1 MVVRNGDVLSRLGKM
16 AELFDDHSPLQ
27 LLATGSWNQRAF
39 TLVGRLQYKYAQGTW
54 TEWQLLFAN
63 GDHALLSED
72 NGAYVLM
79 QGLQAQAPIAAP
91 AMYRVGRTTAI
102 NGKSF
107 SVASNESV
115 ALLSAQGELP
125 KLPALGQAFS
135 MVDLRAADGEV
146 VSIDFSSHPPALYSG
161 RSVALELLGLQ
172 GLRDESVRAET
183 GRQLSCPNCGAQ
195 VRLSLPDSKSV
206 SCSACNCIIDLTQ
219 GVGSELRHALQDEP
233 VKPLIA
239 LGKTGQLQGTDWQ
252 VVGYQHRMGQDPGD
266 PDEQFGW
273 EEYLL
278 FNRKRGFAFLVDASD
293 GWSMVRPATGAPVVS
308 NNGQNAT
315 YLGTRYQL
323 KESYNAETNY
333 VAGEFYWQVQRGQ
346 RSSNRDYSNGRNIL
360 SMEQSP
366 NELTWSVGSAIE
378 SDAVAKAFGLEGS
391 RDLLKRS
398 DVSPVSA
405 AKGMGLAAEV
415 TILLVVILLLFLLG
429 RCSACDP
436 ALEDCATSYGS
447 RSAGGAYGGY
457 SGGGG
462 HK

>member
-172 GLRDESVRAET
+172 GLRDESVRPET

-195 VRLSLPDSKSV
+195 VRLALPDSKSV

-405 AKGMGLAAEV
+405 AKGMGLAAVV
-415 TILLVVILLLFLLG
+415 TILLFVILLLFLLG